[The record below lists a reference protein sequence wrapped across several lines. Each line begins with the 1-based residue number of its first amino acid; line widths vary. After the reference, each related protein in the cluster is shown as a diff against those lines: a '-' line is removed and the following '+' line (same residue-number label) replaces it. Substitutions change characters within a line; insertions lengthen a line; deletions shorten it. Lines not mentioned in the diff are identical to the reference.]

1 MKINKRELITSG
13 LGVFVCNLPSIAM
26 AKQNL
31 PKQNLYG
38 EVFDIVW
45 KNIADKYCFFAEKSI
60 DWEFARRIY
69 RPQAISARSQIAFK
83 AVIASLLRE
92 TYDPHT
98 NVHDMPEGYK
108 RFPYFDL
115 YCQKIDNDYVVN
127 AIKQKSSAAINGVM
141 PMDKIIKIDNLP
153 IQEMVKK
160 NLPLSLIK
168 PDPAAEEMAL
178 NQALAG
184 KIAIPRQLVIRRDNQ
199 EKTIDLPLAVNFNDL
214 PDIKYKML
222 EGNIGYIEIHSFAD
236 EKIVTEFAKAMQ
248 EFKDT
253 KAIIIDVRYNGGGDT
268 AYARPIMG
276 WFTADKKPY
285 ALMNERNGKG
295 MGEKWTEYVEPN
307 GDYCYKK
314 PVVILCNHWSASMA
328 EGFPMG
334 MRAVCGAKII
344 GTKMMGL
351 GAAVESNNIEDV
363 NLSYQYSFQPVY
375 DVNGVSRSLFSPDIT
390 IRNDEDF
397 IGAAL
402 KYLS

>member
-26 AKQNL
+26 A
-31 PKQNLYG
+31 KQNLYG

-60 DWEFARRIY
+60 DWELARRIY
-69 RPQAISARSQIAFK
+69 RPQAMSARSQIAFK
-83 AVIASLLRE
+83 SVIASLLRE

-98 NVHDMPEGYK
+98 NVHNMPDGYK

-115 YCQKIDNDYVVN
+115 YCQKIDNDYVIN

-141 PMDKIIKIDNLP
+141 PMDKIIKIDNML

-160 NLPLSLIK
+160 NLPLSLTK
-168 PDPAAEEMAL
+168 PDPNAEEMAL
-178 NQALAG
+178 NQSLAG
-184 KIAIPRQLVIRRDNQ
+184 KIATPRLLVINRDNQ
-199 EKTIDLPLAVNFNDL
+199 EKTIDLPLVVNLNDL

-236 EKIVTEFAKAMQ
+236 EKIVTEFAKAMAQ
-248 EFKDT
+248 FKDT

-285 ALMNERNGKG
+285 ALMNERKGKG

-307 GDYCYKK
+307 GDYCYKN

-402 KYLS
+402 KYLA